1 MDRGEVI
8 RRLDAG
14 RSRMFRQMY
23 LDWAEKK
30 LGIDFAD
37 EAQKDDFV
45 EFMKTQIENGNI
57 AQHFYD
63 EGWDFSWN

>member
-1 MDRGEVI
+1 
-8 RRLDAG
+8 
-14 RSRMFRQMY
+14 MFRQMY

-37 EAQKDDFV
+37 EAQKDDLV